1 MSDEKHQVTISETSA
16 CICIRGSNRVAGT
29 PIHILMS
36 CVSSY
41 VSVKLGPEWCNAEP
55 FRPQKFGAG
64 KVGTARP
71 ERLGPGRQAISVS
84 AILPL
89 AHRLQQLKE
98 FHWARRKVLP
108 SWLKT

>member
-1 MSDEKHQVTISETSA
+1 MNLKQVRISKTR
-16 CICIRGSNRVAGT
+16 IRISRGT
-29 PIHILMS
+29 NLLGP
-36 CVSSY
+36 
-41 VSVKLGPEWCNAEP
+41 VKLGPEWCNAEP

-89 AHRLQQLKE
+89 AHRLQKLE
-98 FHWARRKVLP
+98 ESHWARRKVLP